1 MTAARGPRGPYAK
14 PALVEK
20 TCTACKKTL
29 PVADFYPGR
38 ETSTGRVVLRATCRP
53 CSNAARTQALIR
65 ERTRLNELEASGAG
79 TRARISEAVPV
90 AFRSSPAVPSAVVA
104 SLNQMK
110 NVDVIVGDGAI
121 VVRQKREAEERRAA
135 FRAER
140 GDYPFLPAYGT
151 ADGCPK
157 GLHAFPIEVPCRG
170 YQALD
175 CLGLGPHIHRK
186 CPTHSVE
193 VIERA
198 PLKDAL
204 VPVMVRRRA

>member
-1 MTAARGPRGPYAK
+1 MSSPRGPYQK
-14 PALVEK
+14 PAATVK
-20 TCTACKKTL
+20 TCTACRETL
-29 PVADFYPGR
+29 PLSGFAPESHR
-38 ETSTGRVVLRATCRP
+38 TTTGRVILRATCRR
-53 CSNAARTQALIR
+53 CANAKRAADIVALR
-65 ERTRLNELEASGAG
+65 VRLNAIEASGVG
-79 TRARISEAVPV
+79 TRARIREAVPV
-90 AFRSSPAVPSAVVA
+90 ARPVARVPEATVA
-104 SLNQMK
+104 SVERVRHLT
-110 NVDVIVGDGAI
+110 ILVGTNSLI
-121 VVRQKREAEERRAA
+121 VRQNREATERRES
-135 FRAER
+135 FREER

-198 PLKDAL
+198 PMKGAL

>member
-1 MTAARGPRGPYAK
+1 MTSPRGAYQK
-14 PALVEK
+14 PALSEK
-20 TCTACKKTL
+20 TCSTCQETL
-29 PVADFYPGR
+29 PVADFYVERVNPATGR
-38 ETSTGRVVLRATCRP
+38 EILRATCRG
-53 CSNAARTQALIR
+53 CFNAARVKAKVA
-65 ERTRLNELEASGAG
+65 ERVRLNALEASGAG
-79 TRARISEAVPV
+79 TRVRVREAVPV
-90 AFRSSPAVPSAVVA
+90 ARPAERVPSAVVA
-104 SLNQMK
+104 SLNHMK
-110 NVDVIVGDGAI
+110 LVDVIVGDGALL
-121 VVRQKREAEERRAA
+121 VRAKRDLDSRRES
-135 FRAER
+135 FREER

-186 CPTHSVE
+186 CPAHSVE

-198 PLKDAL
+198 PTKGAL